1 MLHQNDRQP
10 FIEPN
15 QMRTPLSRQQK
26 KKPAFGMNKAN
37 CGRVHLR
44 MGQECTGLE
53 QASSVVNSHSAVV
66 EQRVVQ
72 QPPPVKLFPG
82 FIKQP

>member
-1 MLHQNDRQP
+1 
-10 FIEPN
+10 
-15 QMRTPLSRQQK
+15 
-26 KKPAFGMNKAN
+26 MNKAN
-37 CGRVHLR
+37 CGRLHLR

-72 QPPPVKLFPG
+72 QPPPVKLFPD